1 MITAMSMADIAAI
14 VVSAAPG
21 DMEVGVESG
30 AIKETI
36 LTCFTMGVKNVVVL
50 VTKMDEFSIQ
60 YSQAKFDEIKK
71 TVSGYLKEVG
81 YKQKDPPFVPVSGI
95 SGDNLAEKSCET
107 EWYAGA
113 SVVGALDALGASV
126 NRPDEKP
133 LRIPVLKVSDVKGVG
148 VTITGRVE
156 TGNVR
161 VGNKL
166 IFSPGGK
173 TAEVKSIHVGGS
185 DVREGSSGDIVS
197 LALQVLFTSDQ
208 LHRGMVASSVSDDP
222 AVAVDSLVAQV
233 VMLDCPGVIREGYCP
248 SISIHTAQVQCEFEE
263 FLSKI
268 DRKTGKEETEK
279 PVTAKTG
286 EVITARLRPRSNVC
300 VETFATFPSLGRFA
314 VRDHNRT
321 IAVGVVK
328 EVTKRP
334 VPKIRCLDDDEGEDG
349 DSD

>member
-1 MITAMSMADIAAI
+1 
-14 VVSAAPG
+14 
-21 DMEVGVESG
+21 
-30 AIKETI
+30 
-36 LTCFTMGVKNVVVL
+36 MGVKNVVVL

-208 LHRGMVASSVSDDP
+208 LHRGMVA
-222 AVAVDSLVAQV
+222 
-233 VMLDCPGVIREGYCP
+233 
-248 SISIHTAQVQCEFEE
+248 
-263 FLSKI
+263 
-268 DRKTGKEETEK
+268 
-279 PVTAKTG
+279 
-286 EVITARLRPRSNVC
+286 
-300 VETFATFPSLGRFA
+300 
-314 VRDHNRT
+314 
-321 IAVGVVK
+321 
-328 EVTKRP
+328 
-334 VPKIRCLDDDEGEDG
+334 
-349 DSD
+349 